1 VTGPPRKVR
10 DREVLVLM
18 ALVVG
23 AVLAAN
29 ILSGI
34 VPGMDNLLAA
44 APILLVILVAG
55 TGYVLYRSLRPR

>member
-1 VTGPPRKVR
+1 MTAPPRKVR

-34 VPGMDNLLAA
+34 VPGMDKLLAA
-44 APILLVILVAG
+44 APVLLVILVAG
-55 TGYVLYRSLRPR
+55 TGYVLFRSLRPR